1 MVPAIM
7 STILKAS
14 PPASGMLQSLRL
26 VWSAGAP
33 LDQRTQD
40 QMYRLLVPS
49 ARVIQ
54 VWGMTEAGW
63 ITTFTWPEKDHTG
76 SVGRLLLGVE
86 AKYIVLTSRAYPM
99 LMIRRL
105 LNEDGNIIEKDSE
118 KGEISIR
125 GPLVMQGY
133 LGNEEATY
141 DALDLDGWLKTGD
154 VGYKEQGKFFI
165 VDRKKVYQTKD
176 SDSSIVPRLNMHLG
190 ND

>member
-7 STILKAS
+7 STILKTS

-49 ARVIQ
+49 ARVVQ

-76 SVGRLLLGVE
+76 SVGRLLPGVE
-86 AKYIVLTSRAYPM
+86 AKYIYRVDFSRLSKADDPQAC
-99 LMIRRL
+99 RR
-105 LNEDGNIIEKDSE
+105 
-118 KGEISIR
+118 
-125 GPLVMQGY
+125 
-133 LGNEEATY
+133 
-141 DALDLDGWLKTGD
+141 GW
-154 VGYKEQGKFFI
+154 QH
-165 VDRKKVYQTKD
+165 R
-176 SDSSIVPRLNMHLG
+176 
-190 ND
+190 